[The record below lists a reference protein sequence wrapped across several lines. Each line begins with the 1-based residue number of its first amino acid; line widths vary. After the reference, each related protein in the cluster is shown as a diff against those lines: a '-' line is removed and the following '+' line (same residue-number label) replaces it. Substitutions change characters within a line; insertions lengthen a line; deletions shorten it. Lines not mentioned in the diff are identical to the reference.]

1 MINVTK
7 SHLPPIEEYVAH
19 LRGIW
24 QRGHLTNNGP
34 LLVDLERQLAAYLG
48 VKHCF
53 VLTNGMLG
61 LHIAL
66 RALEV
71 KGSVVT
77 TPFSYVATSAAIAWE
92 GHRLVYADIDASLCI
107 TAASCLA
114 VWPADAGAILATHV
128 YGNACDVEGLAAL
141 AKSKKVPLIF
151 DAAHAF
157 GAKLNGKSLVS
168 YGDVAMLSFH
178 ATKLFHTVEGGA
190 LICQDDAVAERI
202 SYLRNFGHASPESFH
217 GYGTNAKMSEFHAAM
232 GLCNLKVVD
241 QLIAHRKA
249 STELY
254 DQELAA
260 AGLSFPVWAEKLERN
275 CAYYPCLFP
284 SEASLLRAVQVL
296 NTENI
301 YPRRY
306 FYPSLTTL
314 NYAEPQAAPYCDDV
328 AKRVLCL
335 PLSAEIEPVQ
345 VKRICGLIRRS
356 LTSSL

>member
-7 SHLPPIEEYVAH
+7 SHLPPLEEYVEY

-34 LLVDLERQLAAYLG
+34 LLVELERQLADYLG

-66 RALEV
+66 RALQV

-77 TPFSYVATSAAIAWE
+77 TPFSYVATSAAAAWE
-92 GHRLVYADIDASLCI
+92 GHRLVYADIDASLCVSAK
-107 TAASCLA
+107 TCEA

-128 YGNACDVEGLAAL
+128 YGNACDVDGLAEL
-141 AKSKKVPLIF
+141 ASAKGVPLIF

-157 GAKLNGKSLVS
+157 GARLKGKALVN

-190 LICQDDAVAERI
+190 LICQDDRVAERI

-241 QLIAHRKA
+241 QLIRQREA
-249 STELY
+249 SSNLY
-254 DQELAA
+254 DQELQGS
-260 AGLSFPVWAEKLERN
+260 GLSYPVWADQLTRN
-275 CAYYPCLFP
+275 YAYYPTLFQ
-284 SEASLLRAVQVL
+284 SEASLLRVLQVL

-314 NYAEPQAAPYCDDV
+314 NYAQVQCAPVCEDIC
-328 AKRVLCL
+328 KRVLCL
-335 PLSAEIEPVQ
+335 PLSAELEPMQ
-345 VKRICGLIRRS
+345 IKRICALIRRS
-356 LTSSL
+356 LKH